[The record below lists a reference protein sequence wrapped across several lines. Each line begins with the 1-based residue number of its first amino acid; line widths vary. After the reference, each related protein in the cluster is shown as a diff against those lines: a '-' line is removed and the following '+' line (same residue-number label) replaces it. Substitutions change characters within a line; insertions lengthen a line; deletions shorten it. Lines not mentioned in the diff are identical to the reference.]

1 MCYIIYILFTYL
13 LTYLTVLHMSAKSV
27 LFAKVIIGK
36 SARFISYTDALKR
49 DPPPLELHLSS
60 DLVRSE
66 REYC

>member
-1 MCYIIYILFTYL
+1 
-13 LTYLTVLHMSAKSV
+13 MSAKSV

-36 SARFISYTDALKR
+36 RARFISYTDALKR